1 MVWQDEVHTPDFDE
15 LDLLFGDSLLSKPI
29 KKNGRLYEYDTYK
42 NNAPLS
48 GLAKGFFESVP
59 AQIILRLCLECTQ
72 EIIKKYGYD
81 FDFQRFDF
89 NVRADKNG
97 TLDEWR
103 RKQRLVAYKMLLKDM
118 PSFCR
123 STWSGY
129 TVIIKE
135 IENYRCSEQKKISK
149 EETKRRKNEV
159 SRVCSILT
167 EDERKCFSIDTIKVS
182 PLLTAMGAIFLI
194 TIAIFIVGLIV
205 GVSVSDNAQ
214 NIVIT
219 IMIILVAIN
228 VLVLVFLAVVANI
241 PSKKSGGVSREVYD
255 YIVVMQSAYYNATES
270 ECARKYEA
278 LLDRANRLSK
288 S

>member
-1 MVWQDEVHTPDFDE
+1 
-15 LDLLFGDSLLSKPI
+15 
-29 KKNGRLYEYDTYK
+29 
-42 NNAPLS
+42 
-48 GLAKGFFESVP
+48 
-59 AQIILRLCLECTQ
+59 
-72 EIIKKYGYD
+72 
-81 FDFQRFDF
+81 
-89 NVRADKNG
+89 
-97 TLDEWR
+97 
-103 RKQRLVAYKMLLKDM
+103 MLLKDM

>member
-1 MVWQDEVHTPDFDE
+1 M
-15 LDLLFGDSLLSKPI
+15 
-29 KKNGRLYEYDTYK
+29 
-42 NNAPLS
+42 
-48 GLAKGFFESVP
+48 
-59 AQIILRLCLECTQ
+59 
-72 EIIKKYGYD
+72 
-81 FDFQRFDF
+81 
-89 NVRADKNG
+89 
-97 TLDEWR
+97 
-103 RKQRLVAYKMLLKDM
+103 
-118 PSFCR
+118 
-123 STWSGY
+123 
-129 TVIIKE
+129 
-135 IENYRCSEQKKISK
+135 
-149 EETKRRKNEV
+149 
-159 SRVCSILT
+159 
-167 EDERKCFSIDTIKVS
+167 
-182 PLLTAMGAIFLI
+182 TAMGAIFLI